1 MKAMYKLGR
10 ARTTLTVLNTWPV
23 VVSRSPPASQGGPG
37 QVPECTVRWRHLY
50 LGVGEP
56 HICNVCEMNRPSE
69 ALTKLV
75 LDSRLN
81 SSLQHRGQILI
92 FGQLLHSSVIL

>member
-1 MKAMYKLGR
+1 MKATDKLGR
-10 ARTTLTVLNTWPV
+10 ARTTLT
-23 VVSRSPPASQGGPG
+23 ASQGGPG

-56 HICNVCEMNRPSE
+56 HICNVCEMNRPSGS
-69 ALTKLV
+69 LTKLV